1 MEASGPQ
8 NRTATYL
15 PKLNLNFTPMIAL
28 QWIFLKKEDVENYL
42 VTDQLQLF
50 SDFDRK
56 NSVDNIIRDVCAY
69 IQSRTPESLTISP
82 MAPNH
87 IPNACRT
94 AACHLVIEALQSR
107 IPDIQLT
114 DDQIRNAQQAHT
126 TLNDLFRHWWRSIG
140 DYFNPPRV
148 Q

>member
-1 MEASGPQ
+1 
-8 NRTATYL
+8 
-15 PKLNLNFTPMIAL
+15 MIAL
-28 QWIFLKKEDVENYL
+28 QWILLKKEDVENYL

-69 IQSRTPESLTISP
+69 IQSRTPEGLTTSP

-114 DDQIRNAQQAHT
+114 EDQIRNAQQAHM
-126 TLNDLFRHWWRSIG
+126 TLNDLFRHWSEQAKRR
-140 DYFNPPRV
+140 DFQPRLEAV
-148 Q
+148 YYRLRQANHKTLKGL

>member
-1 MEASGPQ
+1 M
-8 NRTATYL
+8 
-15 PKLNLNFTPMIAL
+15 PMIAL

-42 VTDQLQLF
+42 ISDQLQLF
-50 SDFDRK
+50 SEFDRK

-114 DDQIRNAQQAHT
+114 EDQIRNAQQAHT
-126 TLNDLFRHWWRSIG
+126 TLNDLFQHWSEQAKRR
-140 DYFNPPRV
+140 DFQPRLEAV
-148 Q
+148 YYRLRQANHKTMKGL